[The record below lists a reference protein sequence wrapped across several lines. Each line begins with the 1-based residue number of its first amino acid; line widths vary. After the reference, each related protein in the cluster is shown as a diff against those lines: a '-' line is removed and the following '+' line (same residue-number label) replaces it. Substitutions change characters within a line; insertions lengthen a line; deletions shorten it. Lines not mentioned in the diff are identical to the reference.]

1 MDLLSKK
8 GPPMGRP
15 PKTDAQHWLGGTNVH
30 RPIDKGANFAPGTP
44 PAPRHLNKNARK
56 QHNHVTDAMDERQT
70 GTRGDFIPTEIL
82 AVTLSRWIEAKAIL
96 DAEGLMLDVEVLDS
110 NGAAHSVRRVHP
122 MLRVCQDSEKQCL
135 ALAAKM
141 GLTPTDRT
149 KAVPAT
155 GSHADEPRPGEA
167 AFDHPELFGGL
178 PRAEAQPMIVMPAP
192 TEFEEED
199 KL

>member
-1 MDLLSKK
+1 
-8 GPPMGRP
+8 MGRL

-44 PAPRHLNKNARK
+44 TAPRHLNKNARK
-56 QHNHVTDAMDERQT
+56 QRNHVTDALARRQT
-70 GTRGDFIPTEIL
+70 GTTGDFIPCAIL
-82 AVTLSRWIEAKAIL
+82 AVTYSRWIEAKAIL
-96 DAEGLMLDVEVLDS
+96 DAEGLMIDVAVLDS
-110 NGAAHSVRRVHP
+110 NGAAHTVRRIHP
-122 MLRVCQDSEKQCL
+122 LLRIVQDSEKQCL

-149 KAVPAT
+149 KCAPAT
-155 GSHADEPRPGEA
+155 GSHADGPRPGEA
-167 AFDHPELFGGL
+167 AYEHPELFGGL
-178 PRAEAQPMIVMPAP
+178 PRAEAQPMVVMPAP

>member
-1 MDLLSKK
+1 
-8 GPPMGRP
+8 MGRL

-44 PAPRHLNKNARK
+44 PAPRHLSKNARK
-56 QHNHVTDAMDERQT
+56 QHNHVTDAMDERGT
-70 GTRGDFIPTEIL
+70 GTTGDFIPTDIL

-96 DAEGLMLDVEVLDS
+96 DAEGLMSDVAVLDS
-110 NGAAHSVRRVHP
+110 NGAAHVVRRVHP

-149 KAVPAT
+149 KAAPAT
-155 GSHADEPRPGEA
+155 GSHASETQPGTAEH
-167 AFDHPELFGGL
+167 DHPELFGA
-178 PRAEAQPMIVMPAP
+178 PARADAAPFVVMPAP
-192 TEFEEED
+192 LEFEEED